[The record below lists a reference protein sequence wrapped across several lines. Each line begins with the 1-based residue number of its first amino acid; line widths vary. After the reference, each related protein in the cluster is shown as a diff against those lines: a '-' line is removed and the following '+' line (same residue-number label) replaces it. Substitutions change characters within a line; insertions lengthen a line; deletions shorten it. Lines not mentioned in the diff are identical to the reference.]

1 MSEPVFLVAA
11 AIVAGTLLMIVKTI
25 AAAFTDRRASPSEL
39 ARLREQFDHY
49 AALMDETQAT
59 LAAQSAQLAE
69 LQERLDFAE
78 RLLSQ
83 ARHRPAVG
91 PGETGG

>member
-1 MSEPVFLVAA
+1 MTGPVFVVAV
-11 AIVAGTLLMIVKTI
+11 AIAGATLIMIVKTI
-25 AAAFTDRRASPSEL
+25 AGAFAHRGVSPSEL
-39 ARLREQFDHY
+39 AQIRDQFDHQ
-49 AALMDETQAT
+49 AALLDETQAA

-78 RLLSQ
+78 RLLTQ
-83 ARHRPAVG
+83 VRNRPALG